1 MKLNLTIPSHI
12 THFEIS
18 TYRNVILMCSLT
30 GKNHV
35 QIERQFSADKA
46 KKDTYYL
53 QSVVNEIAEALR

>member
-1 MKLNLTIPSHI
+1 MKLNLEIPSHI

-35 QIERQFSADKA
+35 QIERQFSPEKA
-46 KKDTYYL
+46 SKDTYYL